1 MANPLLKLKRGN
13 GAPASLSAGEPAYDL
28 QNEVLYIGDGTN
40 LDKIGGKGAYLALDG
55 NQTVAGVKTFSE
67 TITGSVSGNAGT
79 ATTLQTA
86 RDISLTGDVTGTASA
101 FNGSLIGYNA
111 YALSIKASFEP
122 PTQTYFL
129 LDKKRGRTMT
139 APIYL

>member
-101 FNGSLIGYNA
+101 FNGSANA
-111 YALSIKASFEP
+111 SISATLANSGVSAG
-122 PTQTYFL
+122 TYTKL
-129 LDKKRGRTMT
+129 TV
-139 APIYL
+139 IS